1 MLVLAVGCGGT
12 TKKTGGPKLTP
23 KDIVKQSSPAIVRI
37 ETGDG
42 LGTGFI
48 IDKTGVVA
56 TNLHVV
62 RGKKEIHVRLYG
74 GDTYDVTQVVGVDPA
89 RDLALLRI
97 QVPKPLPTLKLGD
110 SDAMSPGDQVVAIGN
125 PLGVFDYSVSAGL
138 ISQIRPVCT
147 KEAVA
152 YHNAHQSRFEE
163 LIQKRERTAAEDDEL
178 EKLQCSQELTILQ
191 ISAPISQGSSGG
203 PLFNQA
209 GEVVGVTTAIVTLS
223 SAQNIN
229 LAIPT
234 NYIKPIVKSP
244 LKLTMAEFAEKTG
257 ASEGPGGGGGGDD
270 GPKIVR
276 NVPHHDPAQIFK
288 GCNGQQI
295 ADLVQTIW
303 DTIEI
308 GAPLYNQGTPAG
320 HEACFRIYEGTAVK
334 YEHDAAC
341 TGVRTAFGDG
351 LLRAGGLKTYKEKA
365 WAMRDTFDGLLD
377 VARRWVDKHPQG
389 SRPGG
394 KGRPS
399 KPAP

>member
-12 TKKTGGPKLTP
+12 AKKPGGPKTP
-23 KDIVKQSSPAIVRI
+23 KDIVKQASPAIVRV

-48 IDKTGVVA
+48 IDKAGIVA

-110 SDAMSPGDQVVAIGN
+110 SDALSPGDQVVAIGN

-138 ISQIRPVCT
+138 VSQIRPVCT

-203 PLFNQA
+203 PLFNQS
-209 GEVVGVTTAIVTLS
+209 GEVVGVTTLIVTQG
-223 SAQNIN
+223 QNIN
-229 LAIPT
+229 FAIPA
-234 NYIKPIVKSP
+234 NYIKPIVKAP

-257 ASEGPGGGGGGDD
+257 RDDSPGGGGDD

-276 NVPHHDPAQIFK
+276 NVPHHDPAQVFK
-288 GCNGQQI
+288 GCSGQQI
-295 ADLVQTIW
+295 ADLVQSIW
-303 DTIEI
+303 DAIEV
-308 GAPLYNQGTPAG
+308 GAPLYNQGTDKG
-320 HEACFRIYEGTAVK
+320 HEACFRIYEGTATKFEQSGPCPGVK
-334 YEHDAAC
+334 
-341 TGVRTAFGDG
+341 TAFGNG
-351 LLRAGGLKTYKEKA
+351 LLAANTKQSYKEKA
-365 WAMRDTFDGLLD
+365 WAMRDTFDGLLN
-377 VARRWVDKHPQG
+377 AAKAWATAPGNNLPQ
-389 SRPGG
+389 
-394 KGRPS
+394 
-399 KPAP
+399 PAPKKKP